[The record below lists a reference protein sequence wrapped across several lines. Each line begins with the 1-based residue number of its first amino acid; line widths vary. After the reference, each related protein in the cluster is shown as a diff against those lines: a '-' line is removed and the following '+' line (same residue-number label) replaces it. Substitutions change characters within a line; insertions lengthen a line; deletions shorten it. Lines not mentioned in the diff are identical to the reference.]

1 MSEETGAKALNGE
14 EEHIH
19 VKLFKGVD
27 YERMI
32 IGRGESI
39 MIYNPNEAMTSPA
52 YWEHN
57 DDSKDGE
64 KIVPKGYNVRVI
76 GATVKFTR
84 VPT

>member
-1 MSEETGAKALNGE
+1 MSEETGAKALEGE
-14 EEHIH
+14 EEYIH

-27 YERMI
+27 YDRKIE
-32 IGRGESI
+32 GKGTSI
-39 MIYNPNEAMTSPA
+39 MIYDPKADMSSPP

-64 KIVPKGYNVRVI
+64 KVVPKGFNVRVI

-84 VPT
+84 FST